1 METNMNELKTLQE
14 EEKSSIVGGIVMVCG
29 NVYNEN
35 KKEITKEVGDYILYV
50 VEQER
55 QKSNTLGMMK
65 GVESNIN
72 IGDKVTYSTYD
83 DEYVVVG
90 LSQMIYDEDCAGEP
104 EWKITNEI
112 QEVAIAKYYPETS
125 YQKPSWVSI
134 KDVYKLKQE
143 LK

>member
-1 METNMNELKTLQE
+1 MNELKTLQE
-14 EEKSSIVGGIVMVCG
+14 GDKNIIRDFVDEYHRTE
-29 NVYNEN
+29 YNFDYD
-35 KKEITKEVGDYILYV
+35 GDCEAIACYWIKIIN
-50 VEQER
+50 QER
-55 QKSNTLGMMK
+55 QKAFTLGLMK